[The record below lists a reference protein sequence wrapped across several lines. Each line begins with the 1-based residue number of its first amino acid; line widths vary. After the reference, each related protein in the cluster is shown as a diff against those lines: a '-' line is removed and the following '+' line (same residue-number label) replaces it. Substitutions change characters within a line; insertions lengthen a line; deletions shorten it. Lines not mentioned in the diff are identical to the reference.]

1 MQYMFYENYQPVVD
15 KTIYDTT
22 VIPMENTLGLP
33 KATSNFLFDNRVIEI
48 DICDFL
54 KNNLRTRSVFFS
66 FQIQRNNYF
75 GNFTYEPESP
85 SL

>member
-1 MQYMFYENYQPVVD
+1 MFYENYQPVVD

-48 DICDFL
+48 GICVFFL
-54 KNNLRTRSVFFS
+54 KQLENQECIFFLQNTEKQL
-66 FQIQRNNYF
+66 FWKLH
-75 GNFTYEPESP
+75 T
-85 SL
+85 